1 MRNLIDAIKAW
12 FGYAPRAVVSTE
24 ATTWIFDSATT
35 SSLAVSA
42 IEAELAEPAESVE
55 AVLAVGAPVD
65 PAPVAVV
72 HHSERRMPLRLRS
85 VGRLNKKSRRRKP
98 VSAKTRKRAP
108 DLYPMK
114 RRPVVAKKPVLKV
127 LQAKPKVRPSA
138 MIIPFPAAR
147 IRKARLKLAA

>member
-1 MRNLIDAIKAW
+1 MLNLIDAIKAW
-12 FGYAPRAVVSTE
+12 FGFAPRAVVSTE

-35 SSLAVSA
+35 SSLAIPA
-42 IEAELAEPAESVE
+42 IETEPAECLD
-55 AVLAVGAPVD
+55 AVLAVGETVD

-72 HHSERRMPLRLRS
+72 HHSDRRMPLRLRS

-98 VSAKTRKRAP
+98 VSVKTRKRAP

>member
-42 IEAELAEPAESVE
+42 IEAKPAESVE
-55 AVLAVGAPVD
+55 AVLVTGETVD
-65 PAPVAVV
+65 PAPVAAV
-72 HHSERRMPLRLRS
+72 HHSERRMSLRLRS

-98 VSAKTRKRAP
+98 VSVKTRKRAP

-114 RRPVVAKKPVLKV
+114 RRPALAKKPVLKV